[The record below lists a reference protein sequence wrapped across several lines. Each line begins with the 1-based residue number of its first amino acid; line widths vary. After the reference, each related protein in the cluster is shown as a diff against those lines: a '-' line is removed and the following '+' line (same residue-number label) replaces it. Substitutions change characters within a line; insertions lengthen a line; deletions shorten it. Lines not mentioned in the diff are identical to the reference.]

1 MNYSYECSVC
11 GNARPVTG
19 ECPFCNTA
27 IAPLA
32 HSDTDVINLELDS
45 PTSDEALDR
54 LTHYIRA
61 ASEAQIRALVVIHG
75 YGSSGKGGNIRK
87 KVREALE
94 HNYFADRV
102 SEYYHGEDL
111 RHQSDLYRDV
121 IKRRPALKKHFKLF
135 KEGNAGMTLLI
146 MHSYP

>member
-19 ECPFCNTA
+19 ECPFCNTL

-32 HSDTDVINLELDS
+32 HSDTDVINLELDG
-45 PTSDEALDR
+45 PTSEEALDQ

-94 HNYFADRV
+94 HNFFADRV

-121 IKRRPALKKHFKLF
+121 IK
-135 KEGNAGMTLLI
+135 
-146 MHSYP
+146 